1 MTPDQLI
8 TFAAVAEHRN
18 ISRAAVA
25 LHLSQP
31 AVSGQLRQLQDE
43 FGEPLYLRDGR
54 GVRLTPAGEQLASYA
69 TRLRDTWRQAHAYR
83 DALRGLEQGTLRI
96 GASTTPASYLLPYL
110 IADFRRNYPDVTLHT
125 ADGNTT
131 EIIGAL
137 ASVDIAMIEGPV
149 GEDLPPDTAVHA
161 WREDEIVAI
170 MPRTHPLA
178 VALAQAGGSGTAGE
192 AAGAGGFG
200 VAGEAGGGTP
210 GVAGGR
216 TLGAVGGGT
225 SGAVEGGTSGAVEGG
240 TSGAVGGGT
249 PGTAEGGSPQAAES
263 GAGINGGRAE
273 LAAFGPYPLVLREAG
288 SGVRQIVERAFARAG
303 VPMRVALEIAGVEGV
318 KEAVRAGMGIG
329 FVSAMSMRH
338 EDGALRLFSLSPEP
352 LTRRLSILVP
362 HASAPSRVVEQF
374 LALCLADG
382 A

>member
-1 MTPDQLI
+1 MYQLSQYLCSMTPDQLI
-8 TFAAVAEHRN
+8 TFAAVAEHLN

-43 FGEPLYLRDGR
+43 FGEPLYQREGR

-69 TRLRDTWRQAHAYR
+69 ARLRDTWRQAHAYR

-96 GASTTPASYLLPYL
+96 GATTTPASYLLPYL
-110 IADFRRNYPDVTLHT
+110 IADFHRRYPEVALHT

-131 EIIGAL
+131 DIVGAL
-137 ASVDIAMIEGPV
+137 GSVDIALIEGPV
-149 GEDLPPDTAVHA
+149 GADLPPDTAVHA

-170 MPRTHPLA
+170 MPRAHPLA
-178 VALAQAGGSGTAGE
+178 GSARGTSVALAAL
-192 AAGAGGFG
+192 G
-200 VAGEAGGGTP
+200 VE
-210 GVAGGR
+210 
-216 TLGAVGGGT
+216 
-225 SGAVEGGTSGAVEGG
+225 
-240 TSGAVGGGT
+240 
-249 PGTAEGGSPQAAES
+249 
-263 GAGINGGRAE
+263 
-273 LAAFGPYPLVLREAG
+273 PLIVREAG

-338 EDGALRLFSLSPEP
+338 EDGALRVFSLSPEP
-352 LTRRLSILVP
+352 LTRRLSIVVP
-362 HASAPSRVVEQF
+362 HASAPSRVVQQF

>member
-43 FGEPLYLRDGR
+43 FGEPLYQRDGR

-69 TRLRDTWRQAHAYR
+69 GRLRDTWRQAHAYR

-110 IADFRRNYPDVTLHT
+110 IADFHRRYPEVTLHT

-131 EIIGAL
+131 EIVAAL
-137 ASVDIAMIEGPV
+137 GSVDIAMIEGPV
-149 GEDLPPDTAVHA
+149 GVDLPPDTAVHA

-170 MPRTHPLA
+170 MPRAHPLA
-178 VALAQAGGSGTAGE
+178 AALAQQADAGGSVVGEVAAAGRRTAKKNAAGQTAAQRSALE
-192 AAGAGGFG
+192 QPAAGAN
-200 VAGEAGGGTP
+200 V
-210 GVAGGR
+210 
-216 TLGAVGGGT
+216 
-225 SGAVEGGTSGAVEGG
+225 
-240 TSGAVGGGT
+240 
-249 PGTAEGGSPQAAES
+249 
-263 GAGINGGRAE
+263 NGGQVE
-273 LAAFGPYPLVLREAG
+273 LSAFGAYPLVVREAG

-362 HASAPSRVVEQF
+362 HASAPSRVVERF
-374 LALCLADG
+374 LALCLELG

>member
-1 MTPDQLI
+1 MYRLSRYIELMTPDQLI
-8 TFAAVAEHRN
+8 TFAVVAEHRN

-43 FGEPLYLRDGR
+43 FGEPLYQRDGR

-110 IADFRRNYPDVTLHT
+110 IADFHRRYPDVTLHT

-131 EIIGAL
+131 EIVAAL
-137 ASVDIAMIEGPV
+137 DSVDIAMIEGPV
-149 GEDLPPDTAVHA
+149 GADLPPDTAVHA

-170 MPRTHPLA
+170 MPRSHPLA
-178 VALAQAGGSGTAGE
+178 QTGE
-192 AAGAGGFG
+192 SAG
-200 VAGEAGGGTP
+200 VA
-210 GVAGGR
+210 
-216 TLGAVGGGT
+216 
-225 SGAVEGGTSGAVEGG
+225 
-240 TSGAVGGGT
+240 
-249 PGTAEGGSPQAAES
+249 
-263 GAGINGGRAE
+263 
-273 LAAFGPYPLVLREAG
+273 LAAFGEQPLILREAG
-288 SGVRQIVERAFARAG
+288 SAVRQIVERAFARAG

-329 FVSAMSMRH
+329 FVSVMSMRH
-338 EDGALRLFSLSPEP
+338 EDRALCLLSLSPEP

-362 HASAPSRVVEQF
+362 HASAPSRVVERF

>member
-8 TFAAVAEHRN
+8 TFAAVAEHHN

-43 FGEPLYLRDGR
+43 FGEPLYQRDGR
-54 GVRLTPAGEQLASYA
+54 GIRLTPAGEQLASYA

-110 IADFRRNYPDVTLHT
+110 IADFHRRYPDVTLHT

-131 EIIGAL
+131 EIVGAL
-137 ASVDIAMIEGPV
+137 GSVDIAMIEGPV
-149 GEDLPPDTAVHA
+149 GVDLPPDTAVHA

-178 VALAQAGGSGTAGE
+178 AALALAQAGGGSRATASGGVGELAGG
-192 AAGAGGFG
+192 AGA
-200 VAGEAGGGTP
+200 AKPGE
-210 GVAGGR
+210 V
-216 TLGAVGGGT
+216 
-225 SGAVEGGTSGAVEGG
+225 
-240 TSGAVGGGT
+240 
-249 PGTAEGGSPQAAES
+249 
-263 GAGINGGRAE
+263 GINGGRAE
-273 LAAFGPYPLVLREAG
+273 LAAFGPHPLVLREAG
-288 SGVRQIVERAFARAG
+288 SGVRQLVERAFARAG

-318 KEAVRAGMGIG
+318 KEAVRAGMGVG

-338 EDGALRLFSLSPEP
+338 EDGALCLFSLSPEP

-382 A
+382 P

>member
-43 FGEPLYLRDGR
+43 FGEPLYQRDGR
-54 GVRLTPAGEQLASYA
+54 GVRLTPAGEQLANYA
-69 TRLRDTWRQAHAYR
+69 TRLRETWRQAHAYR

-110 IADFRRNYPDVTLHT
+110 IADFHRQYPDVSVHT

-131 EIIGAL
+131 EIVGAL
-137 ASVDIAMIEGPV
+137 GSVDIAMIEGPV
-149 GEDLPPDTAVHA
+149 GADLPPDTAVHA

-170 MPRTHPLA
+170 VPRSHPLA
-178 VALAQAGGSGTAGE
+178 PAGD
-192 AAGAGGFG
+192 
-200 VAGEAGGGTP
+200 
-210 GVAGGR
+210 
-216 TLGAVGGGT
+216 
-225 SGAVEGGTSGAVEGG
+225 
-240 TSGAVGGGT
+240 
-249 PGTAEGGSPQAAES
+249 
-263 GAGINGGRAE
+263 GGRAE
-273 LAAFGPYPLVLREAG
+273 LADFGAHPLVLRETG

-303 VPMRVALEIAGVEGV
+303 VPMRVVLEIAGVEGV

-338 EDGALRLFSLSPEP
+338 ENGALCMLSLSPEP

-362 HASAPSRVVEQF
+362 YASAPSRVVEQF
-374 LALCLADG
+374 LALCLADE
-382 A
+382 ACAAR

>member
-43 FGEPLYLRDGR
+43 FGEPLYQRDGR

-83 DALRGLEQGTLRI
+83 DALRGMESGTLRV

-110 IADFRRNYPDVTLHT
+110 IAAFHRRYPDVTLHT
-125 ADGNTT
+125 TDGNTA
-131 EIIGAL
+131 EIVGAL
-137 ASVDIAMIEGPV
+137 ASLDIAMVEGPV
-149 GEDLPPDTAVHA
+149 GADLPPDTAVQA
-161 WREDEIVAI
+161 WRQDEIVAI

-178 VALAQAGGSGTAGE
+178 L
-192 AAGAGGFG
+192 AAGAGTATAAAG
-200 VAGEAGGGTP
+200 VAGDTGAAAG
-210 GVAGGR
+210 R
-216 TLGAVGGGT
+216 
-225 SGAVEGGTSGAVEGG
+225 
-240 TSGAVGGGT
+240 
-249 PGTAEGGSPQAAES
+249 
-263 GAGINGGRAE
+263 IE
-273 LAAFGPYPLVLREAG
+273 LAALGAHFLVLREAG

-338 EDGALRLFSLSPEP
+338 EGGALCLFSLSPEP
-352 LTRRLSILVP
+352 LTRHFSILIP
-362 HASAPSRVVEQF
+362 HASAPSRVVERF
-374 LALCLADG
+374 LALTSDDAG
-382 A
+382 

>member
-8 TFAAVAEHRN
+8 TFAAVAEHRS

-43 FGEPLYLRDGR
+43 FGEPLYQRDGR

-69 TRLRDTWRQAHAYR
+69 ARLRDTWRQAHAYR

-110 IADFRRNYPDVTLHT
+110 IAEFHRRYPDVGLHT

-131 EIIGAL
+131 EIVGAL
-137 ASVDIAMIEGPV
+137 GAVDIAMIEGPV
-149 GEDLPPDTAVHA
+149 GADLPPDTAVHA

-170 MPRTHPLA
+170 VPRTHPLVEA
-178 VALAQAGGSGTAGE
+178 SQSGASGDAAATARSVDVAL
-192 AAGAGGFG
+192 
-200 VAGEAGGGTP
+200 
-210 GVAGGR
+210 
-216 TLGAVGGGT
+216 LGAH
-225 SGAVEGGTSGAVEGG
+225 
-240 TSGAVGGGT
+240 
-249 PGTAEGGSPQAAES
+249 
-263 GAGINGGRAE
+263 
-273 LAAFGPYPLVLREAG
+273 PLVLREAG

-338 EDGALRLFSLSPEP
+338 EDGALCLFSLGPQP

>member
-43 FGEPLYLRDGR
+43 FGEPLYQRDGR

-83 DALRGLEQGTLRI
+83 DALRGMESGTLRV
-96 GASTTPASYLLPYL
+96 GASTTPASYLMPYL
-110 IADFRRNYPDVTLHT
+110 IAAFHRRSPDVALHT
-125 ADGNTT
+125 TDGNTA
-131 EIIGAL
+131 EIVGAL
-137 ASVDIAMIEGPV
+137 ASLDIAMVEGPV
-149 GEDLPPDTAVHA
+149 GADLPPDTAVHP
-161 WREDEIVAI
+161 WRQDEIVAI
-170 MPRTHPLA
+170 MPRSHPLA
-178 VALAQAGGSGTAGE
+178 L
-192 AAGAGGFG
+192 AAGAAGSTSTAGTG
-200 VAGEAGGGTP
+200 VAARQIGLTA
-210 GVAGGR
+210 
-216 TLGAVGGGT
+216 LGAH
-225 SGAVEGGTSGAVEGG
+225 
-240 TSGAVGGGT
+240 
-249 PGTAEGGSPQAAES
+249 
-263 GAGINGGRAE
+263 
-273 LAAFGPYPLVLREAG
+273 PLVLREAG

-338 EDGALRLFSLSPEP
+338 ESGALCLFSLSPEP
-352 LTRRLSILVP
+352 LTRHFSILIP
-362 HASAPSRVVEQF
+362 HASAPSRVVERF
-374 LALCLADG
+374 LALTADD
-382 A
+382 AD

>member
-43 FGEPLYLRDGR
+43 FGEPLYQRDGR

-83 DALRGLEQGTLRI
+83 DALRGLESGTLRI

-110 IADFRRNYPDVTLHT
+110 IAGFHRRYPEVALQTS
-125 ADGNTT
+125 DGNTAD
-131 EIIGAL
+131 IVGAL
-137 ASVDIAMIEGPV
+137 ASLDIAMVEGPV
-149 GEDLPPDTAVHA
+149 GVELPPDTAVQP

-170 MPRTHPLA
+170 MPRSHPLA
-178 VALAQAGGSGTAGE
+178 QTVGAEAGA
-192 AAGAGGFG
+192 AAG
-200 VAGEAGGGTP
+200 
-210 GVAGGR
+210 R
-216 TLGAVGGGT
+216 
-225 SGAVEGGTSGAVEGG
+225 
-240 TSGAVGGGT
+240 
-249 PGTAEGGSPQAAES
+249 
-263 GAGINGGRAE
+263 IE
-273 LAAFGPYPLVLREAG
+273 LAALGAHPLVLREAG
-288 SGVRQIVERAFARAG
+288 SGVRQMVERAFARAG

-338 EDGALRLFSLSPEP
+338 EGGALCLFSLSPEP
-352 LTRRLSILVP
+352 LTRRFSILIP
-362 HASAPSRVVEQF
+362 HASAPSRVVERF
-374 LALCLADG
+374 LALTHAD
-382 A
+382 AV

>member
-43 FGEPLYLRDGR
+43 FGEPLYQRDGR

-110 IADFRRNYPDVTLHT
+110 IADFHRRYPDVTLHT

-131 EIIGAL
+131 EIVGAL
-137 ASVDIAMIEGPV
+137 DSVDIAMIEGPV
-149 GEDLPPDTAVHA
+149 GADLPPDTAVHS

-178 VALAQAGGSGTAGE
+178 QLAEVGEGGQAG
-192 AAGAGGFG
+192 
-200 VAGEAGGGTP
+200 
-210 GVAGGR
+210 
-216 TLGAVGGGT
+216 
-225 SGAVEGGTSGAVEGG
+225 
-240 TSGAVGGGT
+240 
-249 PGTAEGGSPQAAES
+249 
-263 GAGINGGRAE
+263 
-273 LAAFGPYPLVLREAG
+273 LAAFGEYPLVLREAG
-288 SGVRQIVERAFARAG
+288 SGVRQIVERAFVRAG

-338 EDGALRLFSLSPEP
+338 EDRALCLLSLSPEP

-374 LALCLADG
+374 LALCLADEL
-382 A
+382 